1 MTVYEMEVA
10 IVGIERG
17 QDAKAVTQLHYFLYT
32 ISYKKVAVYVSIA
45 SIGKCT
51 VPYHIL

>member
-1 MTVYEMEVA
+1 MEVA

-32 ISYKKVAVYVSIA
+32 ISYKKKVAVCVSIA
-45 SIGKCT
+45 SIGK
-51 VPYHIL
+51 YHIL